1 MSLEKYYEARNRALR
16 TMTLGLVF
24 LIFLPIGIPVSLI
37 IIPFIAGKSGASKLS
52 KDWHWTYIIT
62 VGGGWSLGLVSAIY
76 ILLSLAL
83 GPSLQINIA
92 EPIIFAILLTFT
104 WLSFAIG
111 VRSSNVTEQSL
122 SPYEQEWE
130 EEETNNINKEKNEKR
145 NIEKNIG
152 KKKNKRILAIP
163 SETETNTDMF
173 SKVKNFI
180 KGSKNEEDNKTKNKL
195 NGKSSG
201 KNSEKNKTSRVSALA
216 NRRRK

>member
-1 MSLEKYYEARNRALR
+1 
-16 TMTLGLVF
+16 MTFGLIF

-37 IIPFIAGKSGASKLS
+37 IIPFLAGKNGASKLP

-62 VGGGWSLGLVSAIY
+62 VGGGWSLGLVATIF

-92 EPIIFAILLTFT
+92 EPIIFAILIIFT

-111 VRSSNVTEQSL
+111 VRSSNVAEQSL

-130 EEETNNINKEKNEKR
+130 EEEISNIDKEKNENG

-163 SETETNTDMF
+163 SENKTNTDMF

-180 KGSKNEEDNKTKNKL
+180 KGSKNEENNKTKNKL

-201 KNSEKNKTSRVSALA
+201 NNSKKNKASRVSALA

>member
-111 VRSSNVTEQSL
+111 VRSSNVEEQSL

-163 SETETNTDMF
+163 SEKETNTDLF

-201 KNSEKNKTSRVSALA
+201 NNSEKNKTSRVSALA

>member
-1 MSLEKYYEARNRALR
+1 
-16 TMTLGLVF
+16 MTFGLIF

-37 IIPFIAGKSGASKLS
+37 IIPFLAGKNGASKLP

-62 VGGGWSLGLVSAIY
+62 VGGGWSLGLVATIF

-92 EPIIFAILLTFT
+92 EPIIFAILIIFT

-111 VRSSNVTEQSL
+111 VRSSKIVTQ
-122 SPYEQEWE
+122 PIGTYEQEWK
-130 EEETNNINKEKNEKR
+130 EEETSGKNVSP
-145 NIEKNIG
+145 
-152 KKKNKRILAIP
+152 KKNKRVLAIP
-163 SETETNTDMF
+163 SEDKTKQNTDMF

-180 KGSKNEEDNKTKNKL
+180 KGSKNEENNKTKNKL

-201 KNSEKNKTSRVSALA
+201 NNSEKNKASRVSALA

>member
-1 MSLEKYYEARNRALR
+1 
-16 TMTLGLVF
+16 MTFGLIF

-37 IIPFIAGKSGASKLS
+37 IIPFLAGKNGASKLP

-62 VGGGWSLGLVSAIY
+62 VGGGWSLGLVATIF

-92 EPIIFAILLTFT
+92 EPIIFAILIIFT

-111 VRSSNVTEQSL
+111 VRSSNVAEQSL

-130 EEETNNINKEKNEKR
+130 EEEISNIDKEKNENG

-163 SETETNTDMF
+163 SENKTNTDMF

-180 KGSKNEEDNKTKNKL
+180 KRSKNEENNKTKNKL
-195 NGKSSG
+195 NGKPSG
-201 KNSEKNKTSRVSALA
+201 NNSEKNKASRVSALA

>member
-1 MSLEKYYEARNRALR
+1 
-16 TMTLGLVF
+16 MTFGLIF

-37 IIPFIAGKSGASKLS
+37 IIPFLAGKNGASKLP

-62 VGGGWSLGLVSAIY
+62 VGGGWSLGLVATIF

-92 EPIIFAILLTFT
+92 EPIIFAILIIFT

-111 VRSSNVTEQSL
+111 VRSSNVAEQSL

-130 EEETNNINKEKNEKR
+130 EEEISNIDKEKNENG

-163 SETETNTDMF
+163 SENKTNTDMF

-180 KGSKNEEDNKTKNKL
+180 KRSKNEENNKTKNKL

-201 KNSEKNKTSRVSALA
+201 NNSEKNKASRVSALA

>member
-1 MSLEKYYEARNRALR
+1 
-16 TMTLGLVF
+16 MTFGLIF

-37 IIPFIAGKSGASKLS
+37 IIPFLAGKNGASKLP

-62 VGGGWSLGLVSAIY
+62 VGGGWSLGLVATIF

-92 EPIIFAILLTFT
+92 EPIIFAILIIFT

-111 VRSSNVTEQSL
+111 VRSSNVAEQSL

-130 EEETNNINKEKNEKR
+130 EEEISNIDKEKNENG

-163 SETETNTDMF
+163 SENKTNTDMF

-180 KGSKNEEDNKTKNKL
+180 KGSKNEENNKTKNKL

-201 KNSEKNKTSRVSALA
+201 NNSEKNKANRVSALA
-216 NRRRK
+216 NRLRK

>member
-1 MSLEKYYEARNRALR
+1 
-16 TMTLGLVF
+16 MTFGLIF

-37 IIPFIAGKSGASKLS
+37 IIPFLAGKNGASKLP

-62 VGGGWSLGLVSAIY
+62 VGGGWSLGLVATIF

-92 EPIIFAILLTFT
+92 EPIIFAILIIFT

-111 VRSSNVTEQSL
+111 VRSSNVAEQSL

-130 EEETNNINKEKNEKR
+130 EEEISNIDKEKNENG
-145 NIEKNIG
+145 NIENNIG

-163 SETETNTDMF
+163 SENKTNTDLF

-180 KGSKNEEDNKTKNKL
+180 KGSKNEENNKTKNKL

-201 KNSEKNKTSRVSALA
+201 NNSEKNKASRVAALA

>member
-111 VRSSNVTEQSL
+111 VRSSKIVTQ
-122 SPYEQEWE
+122 PIGTYEQEWK
-130 EEETNNINKEKNEKR
+130 EEETSGNNVSPKKYKR
-145 NIEKNIG
+145 V
-152 KKKNKRILAIP
+152 LAIP
-163 SETETNTDMF
+163 SEDKTKQNTDMF

-180 KGSKNEEDNKTKNKL
+180 KGPKKEKMNNNPNKKSETTSKKDSAENKAN
-195 NGKSSG
+195 
-201 KNSEKNKTSRVSALA
+201 RISALA

>member
-1 MSLEKYYEARNRALR
+1 
-16 TMTLGLVF
+16 MTFGLIF

-37 IIPFIAGKSGASKLS
+37 IIPFLAGKNGASKLP

-62 VGGGWSLGLVSAIY
+62 VGGGWSLGLVATIF

-92 EPIIFAILLTFT
+92 EPIIFAILIIFT

-111 VRSSNVTEQSL
+111 VRSSNVAEQSL

-130 EEETNNINKEKNEKR
+130 EEEISNIDKEKNENG

-163 SETETNTDMF
+163 SENKTNTDMF

-180 KGSKNEEDNKTKNKL
+180 KGSKNEENNKTKNKL
-195 NGKSSG
+195 NGKPSG
-201 KNSEKNKTSRVSALA
+201 NNSEKNKASRVSALA

>member
-1 MSLEKYYEARNRALR
+1 
-16 TMTLGLVF
+16 MTLGLVF

-111 VRSSNVTEQSL
+111 VRSSKIVTQ
-122 SPYEQEWE
+122 PIGTYEQEWK
-130 EEETNNINKEKNEKR
+130 EEETS
-145 NIEKNIG
+145 EKNISP
-152 KKKNKRILAIP
+152 KKNKRVLAIP
-163 SETETNTDMF
+163 NEYKDNKSKDMF

-180 KGSKNEEDNKTKNKL
+180 TGPANNDKTINNNIKKI
-195 NGKSSG
+195 STDTS
-201 KNSEKNKTSRVSALA
+201 KTSRVSALA
-216 NRRRK
+216 SRRRK

>member
-52 KDWHWTYIIT
+52 KEWHWTYIIT

-76 ILLSLAL
+76 LLLSLAL

-111 VRSSNVTEQSL
+111 VRSSKIVTQ
-122 SPYEQEWE
+122 PIGTYEQEWK
-130 EEETNNINKEKNEKR
+130 EEETSVNNVSP
-145 NIEKNIG
+145 
-152 KKKNKRILAIP
+152 KKNKRVLAIP
-163 SETETNTDMF
+163 SEDKTKQNTDMF

-195 NGKSSG
+195 NGESSG
-201 KNSEKNKTSRVSALA
+201 NNSEKNKTSRVSALA

>member
-1 MSLEKYYEARNRALR
+1 
-16 TMTLGLVF
+16 MTFGLIF

-37 IIPFIAGKSGASKLS
+37 IIPFLAGKNGASKLP

-62 VGGGWSLGLVSAIY
+62 VGGGWSLGLVATIF

-92 EPIIFAILLTFT
+92 EPIIFAILIIFT

-111 VRSSNVTEQSL
+111 VRSSNVAEQSL

-130 EEETNNINKEKNEKR
+130 EEEISNIDKEKNENG

-163 SETETNTDMF
+163 SENKTNTDLF

-180 KGSKNEEDNKTKNKL
+180 KGSKNEENNKTKNKL

-201 KNSEKNKTSRVSALA
+201 NNSEKNKASRVAALA

>member
-1 MSLEKYYEARNRALR
+1 
-16 TMTLGLVF
+16 MTFGLIF

-37 IIPFIAGKSGASKLS
+37 IIPFLAGKNGASKLP

-62 VGGGWSLGLVSAIY
+62 VGGGWSLGLVATIF

-92 EPIIFAILLTFT
+92 EPIIFAILIIFT

-111 VRSSNVTEQSL
+111 VRSSNVAEQSL

-130 EEETNNINKEKNEKR
+130 EEEISNIDKEKNENG
-145 NIEKNIG
+145 NIENNIG

-163 SETETNTDMF
+163 SENKTNTDLF

-180 KGSKNEEDNKTKNKL
+180 KGSKNEENNKTKNKL

-201 KNSEKNKTSRVSALA
+201 NNSEKNKASRVSALA

>member
-1 MSLEKYYEARNRALR
+1 
-16 TMTLGLVF
+16 MTFGLIF

-37 IIPFIAGKSGASKLS
+37 IIPFLAGKNGASKLP

-62 VGGGWSLGLVSAIY
+62 VGGGWSLGLVATIF

-92 EPIIFAILLTFT
+92 EPIIFAILIIFT

-111 VRSSNVTEQSL
+111 VRSSNLAEQSL

-130 EEETNNINKEKNEKR
+130 EEEISNIDKEKNENG

-163 SETETNTDMF
+163 SENKTNTDMF

-180 KGSKNEEDNKTKNKL
+180 KGSKNEENNKTKNKL

-201 KNSEKNKTSRVSALA
+201 NNSEKNKASRVSALA

>member
-1 MSLEKYYEARNRALR
+1 
-16 TMTLGLVF
+16 MTLGLVF

-111 VRSSNVTEQSL
+111 VRSSNMAEQSL

-130 EEETNNINKEKNEKR
+130 EEETNNINKEKNGKR
-145 NIEKNIG
+145 NIENNIG

-163 SETETNTDMF
+163 SENETNTDLF
-173 SKVKNFI
+173 SKVKKFI

-201 KNSEKNKTSRVSALA
+201 NNSEKNKTSRVSALA